1 MPECYVGDRNSPVSS
16 SASLVAVV
24 TKTDLYQNVRLMLF
38 SAAIPF
44 VLSCL
49 IYLGFGVSQTYQE
62 IHMAL
67 GEQFAQEFV
76 MSWWSAVPAII
87 LLGLIFAKLDIKKSI
102 SISVLSALVLAFV
115 LQERGIEEILNTLFS
130 GYVSKNLSLSKMLN
144 GGGFLSMVPVVII
157 ICISCTYS
165 GLFEGTALIDTLKN
179 GVEKISK
186 KSTPF
191 TAILLTAIT
200 TALISCNQVLT
211 VILTKQLCANI
222 QPDKQKMAIDLEN
235 SSILIPA
242 LIPWSIAGA
251 VPIATVG
258 APVSSV
264 LGAFFIY
271 LVPLYWL
278 VREKAALAKERS

>member
-1 MPECYVGDRNSPVSS
+1 
-16 SASLVAVV
+16 
-24 TKTDLYQNVRLMLF
+24 
-38 SAAIPF
+38 
-44 VLSCL
+44 
-49 IYLGFGVSQTYQE
+49 
-62 IHMAL
+62 MAL

-186 KSTPF
+186 KST
-191 TAILLTAIT
+191 
-200 TALISCNQVLT
+200 
-211 VILTKQLCANI
+211 
-222 QPDKQKMAIDLEN
+222 
-235 SSILIPA
+235 
-242 LIPWSIAGA
+242 
-251 VPIATVG
+251 
-258 APVSSV
+258 
-264 LGAFFIY
+264 
-271 LVPLYWL
+271 
-278 VREKAALAKERS
+278 